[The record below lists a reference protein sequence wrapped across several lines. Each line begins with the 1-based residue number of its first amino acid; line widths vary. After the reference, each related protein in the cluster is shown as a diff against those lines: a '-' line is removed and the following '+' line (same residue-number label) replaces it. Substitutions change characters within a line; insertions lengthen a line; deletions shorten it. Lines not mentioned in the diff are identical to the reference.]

1 MFLQTAIVTVVNT
14 RPNIIRHFDNV
25 IFFDNSSRE
34 FVAYSWYKNGVLVSG
49 QTAQYFTDSGVLNG
63 NYYAKAKT
71 DGTIIT
77 TCDLTFLQWSKS
89 I

>member
-1 MFLQTAIVTVVNT
+1 V
-14 RPNIIRHFDNV
+14 H
-25 IFFDNSSRE
+25 
-34 FVAYSWYKNGVLVSG
+34 SWYKNGVLVSG

-63 NYYAKAKT
+63 KLLQKT

-77 TCDLTFLQWSKS
+77 TCDLTFSPFRSKS